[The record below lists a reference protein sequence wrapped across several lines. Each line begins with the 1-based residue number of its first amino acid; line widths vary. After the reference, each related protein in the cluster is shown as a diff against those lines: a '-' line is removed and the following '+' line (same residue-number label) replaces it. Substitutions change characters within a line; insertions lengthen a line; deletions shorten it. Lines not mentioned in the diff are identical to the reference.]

1 MDTTPNT
8 QTIQK
13 QIDRMKESINLMDN
27 FSQDGFSRIEA
38 IVQLAL
44 KAMESPEGHRDIEV
58 YATAFEAI
66 LHMACDTQNL
76 INCEAENSGDNYK
89 DEAMWRRSAAHIA
102 FREAQARQGGAA

>member
-1 MDTTPNT
+1 MDTAQTT

-38 IVQLAL
+38 IARLAL
-44 KAMESPEGHRDIEV
+44 LAMETPEGQRDVEV

-66 LHMACDTQNL
+66 RAIACDMENL
-76 INCEAENSGDNYK
+76 INCEAENSGDHYQNLP
-89 DEAMWRRSAAHIA
+89 RRLRTAAHSAARA
-102 FREAQARQGGAA
+102 KQQEGGAA